1 VLHLLDASIESYLR
15 GEVPLDDRV
24 DVAYDAPDSTWSAG
38 VTRPTVNIFA
48 WDIRRNST
56 ESSAGFEV
64 VQRGNDRFHKA
75 APPRIDFRYLITTWT
90 QQIRDEHE
98 LLGAI
103 LVTCLRLPV
112 IPARYLEGRLA
123 EVDPTPRLQVARF
136 DDTQSSEFWSSMG
149 GQLKAALDIIVS
161 ATVDTELLR
170 PAGPD
175 IREVAIGSGAPGY
188 PGSRS
193 GRSAAFLPGARPSD
207 APGAP
212 GEPDGSAGPAA
223 GSQ

>member
-1 VLHLLDASIESYLR
+1 MEAYLR

-56 ESSAGFEV
+56 ESSAGFDV

-90 QQIRDEHE
+90 QEVRDEHE

-103 LVTCLRLPV
+103 LVACLRLPV
-112 IPARYLEGRLA
+112 IPVQYLEGRLA
-123 EVDPTPRLQVARF
+123 DVDPTPRLQVARF

-149 GQLKAALDIIVS
+149 GQLKAALDIVVS

-170 PAGPD
+170 PAGPLVRSLRID
-175 IREVAIGSGAPGY
+175 ATSPAY

-193 GRSAAFLPGARPSD
+193 TRSVEFAEPATEAA
-207 APGAP
+207 
-212 GEPDGSAGPAA
+212 E
-223 GSQ
+223 

>member
-1 VLHLLDASIESYLR
+1 MLQLLDTSIESYLR
-15 GEVPLDDRV
+15 GEVPLDDRI
-24 DVAYDAPDSTWSAG
+24 DVAWEAPDSAWSAG

-56 ESSAGFEV
+56 EASAGLDV

-75 APPRIDFRYLITTWT
+75 ASPRIDFRYLITTWT
-90 QQIRDEHE
+90 QEARDEHE

-103 LVTCLRLPV
+103 LVACLRLPV
-112 IPARYLEGRLA
+112 IPARYLEGALA
-123 EVDPTPRLQVARF
+123 EIDPTPRLQVARF

-170 PAGPD
+170 PAGPPVFTRR
-175 IREVAIGSGAPGY
+175 IESTSPLSPGLHSHREVSV
-188 PGSRS
+188 
-193 GRSAAFLPGARPSD
+193 ARPD
-207 APGAP
+207 ASAPAGGA
-212 GEPDGSAGPAA
+212 E
-223 GSQ
+223 